1 MPVSTERPG
10 FSRSPH
16 HHVCSSSHSVRLLS
30 HSRHSPR
37 HSRADGNPQ
46 RLRARITRTVIA
58 LTLATVLLAAAV
70 ACQLDRFGNNPEPI
84 IITPTTEVS
93 PEIAVLAHRLVFAY
107 MSDKTWGFFGA
118 TCERWIEMDYEWAK
132 SSSELQPD
140 GRIKVTYAR
149 QPERVLGPEEL
160 VFYVD
165 VDTQE
170 VQGDNESETGRSGI
184 AEGCDQW

>member
-1 MPVSTERPG
+1 MLAIS
-10 FSRSPH
+10 
-16 HHVCSSSHSVRLLS
+16 
-30 HSRHSPR
+30 
-37 HSRADGNPQ
+37 
-46 RLRARITRTVIA
+46 IA
-58 LTLATVLLAAAV
+58 LLIGIALI
-70 ACQLDRFGNNPEPI
+70 ACKNETPPS
-84 IITPTTEVS
+84 TPTVADEVALTETDVS

-118 TCERWIEMDYEWAK
+118 TCERWIEMDYEWDK
-132 SSSELQPD
+132 SSSEQHDD

-149 QPERVLGPEEL
+149 QPDRLLGPDEL

-165 VDTQE
+165 IDSGH

>member
-1 MPVSTERPG
+1 M
-10 FSRSPH
+10 
-16 HHVCSSSHSVRLLS
+16 
-30 HSRHSPR
+30 
-37 HSRADGNPQ
+37 
-46 RLRARITRTVIA
+46 
-58 LTLATVLLAAAV
+58 
-70 ACQLDRFGNNPEPI
+70 DRFGNNAEPI

-132 SSSELQPD
+132 SSSELQSD

-149 QPERVLGPEEL
+149 QPDRVLGPAEL
-160 VFYVD
+160 VFYVNI
-165 VDTQE
+165 DTQE

>member
-1 MPVSTERPG
+1 MRG
-10 FSRSPH
+10 FRSMLAI
-16 HHVCSSSHSVRLLS
+16 S
-30 HSRHSPR
+30 
-37 HSRADGNPQ
+37 
-46 RLRARITRTVIA
+46 IA
-58 LTLATVLLAAAV
+58 LLIGIALIACNNDTSQSTLTVADEV
-70 ACQLDRFGNNPEPI
+70 AL
-84 IITPTTEVS
+84 TETDVS

-118 TCERWIEMDYEWAK
+118 TCERWIEMDYEWDK
-132 SSSELQPD
+132 SSSEQHED

-149 QPERVLGPEEL
+149 QPDRLLGPDEL

-165 VDTQE
+165 IDSGH